1 MPLKKQIYFLTG
13 SLIILILLGYA
24 ISIRFSQIN
33 KNNRTPSSQIK
44 VVATIFPLYDL
55 AKIIGGSAVQVD
67 LLLPPGAEAHSFEP
81 RPSDIIK
88 INEADIFIYTGGLME
103 PWAHDLL
110 KSVRNKN
117 LLIINASES
126 IKLAPNVLSNQ
137 NKPSGSSDPHIWL
150 DFDNL
155 TLMLKNIQSGFV
167 TKDPIHT
174 TSYQQAAFHYAKKL
188 QELDNLYRT
197 TLASC
202 QNHKIIYA
210 GHYAF
215 GYLAQRYKLEYFA
228 AQGLAPDAEPTA
240 PDLANLL
247 KQINSEQIKYIFY
260 EELASPKI
268 AETIAQESGAQLLL
282 LNAAHNI
289 TKEQLAQGL
298 NLLEIFNNNLANL
311 QVGLNCQ

>member
-33 KNNRTPSSQIK
+33 KNNRTPSGQIK

-110 KSVRNKN
+110 KSVKNKD

-126 IKLAPNVLSNQ
+126 LKLTPSVLSNQ
-137 NKPSGSSDPHIWL
+137 NRPSGSADPHVWL

-155 TLMLKNIQSGFV
+155 TLMLRNIESGLT

-174 TSYQQAAFHYAKKL
+174 TQYQQAASDYAKKL
-188 QELDNLYRT
+188 KELDNLYRT
-197 TLASC
+197 TLISC

-215 GYLAQRYKLEYFA
+215 GYLAKRYQLEYSA

-247 KQINSEQIKYIFY
+247 KQIKSEQIKYIFY
-260 EELASPKI
+260 EELVSPKI

-282 LNAAHNI
+282 LSAAHNI
-289 TKEQLAQGL
+289 T
-298 NLLEIFNNNLANL
+298 
-311 QVGLNCQ
+311 